1 MGVGLVGELRRDSTG
16 GLVGSGGENGGD
28 SKWGSVWIRMGI
40 VVDLEWGMGE
50 DSEVG

>member
-1 MGVGLVGELRRDSTG
+1 MVVIR
-16 GLVGSGGENGGD
+16 NGD
-28 SKWGSVWIRMGI
+28 RSVWIRMGI